1 MQLNTDWKYLQ
12 FFISMDLKRPL
23 NSPKNKIIKIEEK
36 LNETVKHCPEQNLN
50 NLLSRKVLYDL
61 LLGVWAIERSVVD
74 GNVSWDLKMM
84 STIER
89 GPL

>member
-1 MQLNTDWKYLQ
+1 
-12 FFISMDLKRPL
+12 MDLKRPL